1 MYHSISDDPEHGVA
15 PYFRTTTTPKR
26 FLEQMRF
33 LKLRGWRG
41 VSLRDSL
48 RMRANEHTDGSAEK
62 PFALTFDD
70 GYRDFLTAAIPA
82 LQECGFGASMF
93 LPTAFLSETDMP
105 RQFLGRECLTWR
117 DIRELH
123 SAGIEFGSHTVG
135 HPALIDLTWTQI
147 ENELVNSKSEI
158 ELHLQDKISAFSYP
172 FAFPQADEKFCLRFR
187 KVLISAGYQTCV
199 TTEIG
204 SSFEGDD
211 PYCLRRLP
219 VNEADDLALLAA
231 KIEGAYDWLAVPQ
244 HAYKNLK
251 RAGNVRIGRSRRN
264 GF

>member
-1 MYHSISDDPEHGVA
+1 MYHSISEDPEHGVA

-26 FLEQMRF
+26 FLEQMRY

-41 VSLRDSL
+41 VSLREGL
-48 RMRANEHTDGSAEK
+48 RMHADGHIERPAEK

-70 GYRDFLTAAIPA
+70 GYRDFLTAAVPA
-82 LQECGFGASMF
+82 LQECGFGASVF

-117 DIRELH
+117 DVRELH
-123 SAGIEFGSHTVG
+123 FAGIEFGSHTVG
-135 HPALIDLTWTQI
+135 HPALIDLTWPQI
-147 ENELVNSKSEI
+147 EFELTNSKSEI
-158 ELHLQDKISAFSYP
+158 EFHLQDRIWAFSYP
-172 FAFPQADEKFCLRFR
+172 FAFPQTDEKFWARFR
-187 KVLISAGYQTCV
+187 SILVSAGYQACV

-204 SSFEGDD
+204 SSVRGDD
-211 PYCLRRLP
+211 PYRLRRLP

-244 HAYKNLK
+244 RAYKTLK
-251 RAGNVRIGRSRRN
+251 RAPQVTANRQL
-264 GF
+264 